1 MFGFRMYQN
10 EMGRNFNQTYRCYSV
25 TMLADREDVERGGKI
40 IMPPSALDQLTR
52 LHIQYPMLFKLSNK
66 KKNRDTHCGVLEFVA
81 DEGRIYIPYWMM
93 RNLLLN
99 EGDLVQVENV
109 SLKTATFAR
118 FQPQSVEFLDITN
131 PKAVLENMLRSFACL
146 TTDDVISIKYNE
158 KEYELC
164 VLETKPDR
172 AISIIECDMNK
183 LIKLKNP
190 SLKRDFKCFIVKV
203 LANIKYIFGEST
215 RINPHTRISSSDCVD
230 FAPPVGYQEP
240 KVQKKVEE
248 DDIEADCCPDMSD
261 LDLAFKAF
269 SGAGN
274 RLDGKQKGTEVV
286 KDTTTMEP
294 PKRGIP
300 NYNYK
305 KGTITFIRTQRS
317 TNNENTDDKM
327 DTQFEAFSG
336 EGQQLRKKGR
346 K

>member
-10 EMGRNFNQTYRCYSV
+10 DMGRNFNQTYRCYSV

-66 KKNRDTHCGVLEFVA
+66 KKSRDTHCGVLEFVA

-99 EGDLVQVENV
+99 EGDFVQVENV
-109 SLKTATFAR
+109 SLQTATFAR

-172 AISIIECDMNK
+172 AISIIECDMN
-183 LIKLKNP
+183 
-190 SLKRDFKCFIVKV
+190 
-203 LANIKYIFGEST
+203 
-215 RINPHTRISSSDCVD
+215 VD

-240 KVQKKVEE
+240 KVQKKMEEE
-248 DDIEADCCPDMSD
+248 DVEADCCPDMSD

-286 KDTTTMEP
+286 KDNTAMEP

-305 KGTITFIRTQRS
+305 KGSITFIRTQRS
-317 TNNENTDDKM
+317 TANENTDDKM
-327 DTQFEAFSG
+327 DTLFEAFSG
-336 EGQQLRKKGR
+336 EGQLLRKKGR